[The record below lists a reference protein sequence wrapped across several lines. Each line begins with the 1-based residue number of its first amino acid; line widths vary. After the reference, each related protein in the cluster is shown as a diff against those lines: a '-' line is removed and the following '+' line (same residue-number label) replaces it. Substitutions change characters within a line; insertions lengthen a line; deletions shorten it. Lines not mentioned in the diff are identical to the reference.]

1 MDSMN
6 WLHVVLLSI
15 IEGLT
20 EFLPISSTGHM
31 IIASTLFGIQEDQ
44 FVQNFEILIQFSAI
58 LAVAVLY
65 WKQLL
70 NKKHLIMK
78 ISLATV
84 PLLIIGF
91 LFKSKVEALLSET
104 KVVAASLIVG
114 GLVFLIFEKYIV
126 DESRDRKY
134 ENLTLVECL
143 KLGLFQC
150 FALIPGTSRS
160 GATIIGGLILK
171 LSRKEAAEFSFLLA
185 IPALSA
191 ITLYKTYK
199 ILPTIQSEQ
208 ITYLTVGSIISFCIA
223 YAAMKYFIHLVTKY
237 GFRFFGWYR
246 IILGCLV
253 LIMIEIVN
261 FRKSE

>member
-1 MDSMN
+1 MN
-6 WLHVVLLSI
+6 WLHVIILSI

-44 FVQNFEILIQFSAI
+44 FVQNFEVLIQFSAI
-58 LAVAVLY
+58 LAVVVLY
-65 WKQLL
+65 WKHLI
-70 NKKHLIMK
+70 NKKYLIYK
-78 ISLATV
+78 IIAATI
-84 PLLIIGF
+84 PFLIIGF
-91 LFKSKVEALLSET
+91 VLKSKVEALLSET
-104 KVVAASLIVG
+104 KVVAISLIVG
-114 GLVFLIFEKYIV
+114 GLIFLIFEKYV
-126 DESRDRKY
+126 LDESRDRKY
-134 ENLTLVECL
+134 ENLSYLDCI
-143 KLGLFQC
+143 KLGIFQC

-185 IPALSA
+185 IPALLA
-191 ITLYKTYK
+191 ITVYKTYK

-208 ITYLTVGSIISFCIA
+208 IAYLGVGSIISFGIA
-223 YAAMKYFIHLVTKY
+223 YMAMKYFLHLVSKY

-246 IILGCLV
+246 IVLGCLV

-261 FRKSE
+261 LRKSE